1 MKNPIPFLLAFVAL
15 SVSSFAKDGWT
26 ADFDKGLAKAKVEK
40 KIALVDFTGSDWCSW
55 CMKLDKEIFSTAAF
69 KDYAKD
75 NLLLVEIDFPQIKP
89 LHRDVQAKNDAL
101 GAKYKIEIFP
111 SVLVFSSEG
120 KQIGKLSYTAGGPAA
135 FIAELEKIT
144 KK

>member
-89 LHRDVQAKNDAL
+89 LDKAAQAKNEAL
-101 GAKYKIEIFP
+101 GQKYKVEGYP
-111 SVLVFSSEG
+111 TVLVFSSEG
-120 KQIGKLSYTAGGPAA
+120 KQIGKLGYTAGGPAA

>member
-1 MKNPIPFLLAFVAL
+1 MKNPIPVLLTLLAL
-15 SVSSFAKDGWT
+15 SGSSFAKDGWT
-26 ADFDKGLAKAKVEK
+26 ADFDKGLATAKAEK

-69 KDYAKD
+69 KRYAKK
-75 NLLLVEIDFPQIKP
+75 NLSLVVVDFPQGKP
-89 LHRDVQAKNDAL
+89 LPKAAQEKNEAL
-101 GAKYKIEIFP
+101 GQKYKVEGYP
-111 SVLVFSSEG
+111 TVLVFNSEG
-120 KQIGKLSYTAGGPAA
+120 EEIGKLGYTPGGPAA